1 VPTATATATA
11 TPPTATATAPPP
23 TDAPANSIPPVARAG
38 SASPLAPRGLGHRL
52 LHSSL
57 LEALTYPHGVDRYV
71 ELVRPLLVKREVRAE
86 VLAVGRQTPKSV
98 TLTLRPNENWRGIR
112 AGQFVNLSVEIDG
125 VRETRPYSP
134 AGSQHAADQTVE
146 LTVSTHPEGK
156 VSRHLRDH
164 ARPGMIVGLS
174 QAQGEFVLPET
185 RPRRVLLVSGGS
197 GITPV
202 MAMLRTLCDEGLA
215 DGSANGHAGAGGAGG
230 IGFLNYARSPELA
243 LYGAELEELADR
255 HAGLRVARGFT
266 RGPGRSSRQ
275 GAGERGRRETL
286 GGRFQ
291 REHLSA
297 VLAEYAGRA
306 EVATFVC
313 GPPALIDAVRSV
325 WAQDGRPEPA
335 VETFTPT
342 MLRFDTAEAV
352 GTVSFS
358 ASGREAANSG
368 LALLEQAED
377 AGLTPDHGCRMGIC
391 NTCSCRKTAGTVRNV
406 LTGALSS
413 AGEEQIRICVSV
425 PVGDVAL
432 DL

>member
-1 VPTATATATA
+1 MPTATV
-11 TPPTATATAPPP
+11 
-23 TDAPANSIPPVARAG
+23 N
-38 SASPLAPRGLGHRL
+38 RL
-52 LHSSL
+52 LRSSL

-71 ELVRPLLVKREVRAE
+71 ELVRPLLVGREVRAE
-86 VLAVGRQTPKSV
+86 IAAVRHQTPSSV
-98 TLTLRPNENWRGIR
+98 TLTLRPNANWRGMS
-112 AGQFVNLSVEIDG
+112 AGQFVGLSVEIDG

-134 AGSQHAADQTVE
+134 AGSEHRVDRTLE

-156 VSRHLRDH
+156 VSRHLRNH

-174 QAQGEFVLPET
+174 EAQGEFVLP
-185 RPRRVLLVSGGS
+185 RPRPERVLLISGGS

-215 DGSANGHAGAGGAGG
+215 DTGEV
-230 IGFLNYARSPELA
+230 GFLNYARSPELA
-243 LYGAELEELADR
+243 LYGPALEALVDR
-255 HAGLRVARGFT
+255 HARLRVARGFT
-266 RGPGRSSRQ
+266 RGAAPPQ
-275 GAGERGRRETL
+275 GGGPGERERREPL
-286 GGRFQ
+286 SGRFQ
-291 REHLSA
+291 REHPRA
-297 VLAEYAGRA
+297 VIAEHADA
-306 EVATFVC
+306 ATFVC
-313 GPPALIDAVRSV
+313 GPPALIDAVRSA
-325 WAQDGRPEPA
+325 WARDGLPEPA

-342 MLRFDTAEAV
+342 VPSFDGDAAE
-352 GTVSFS
+352 GTVSFA

-368 LALLEQAED
+368 LPLLEQAED

-413 AGEEQIRICVSV
+413 ATEEQIRICVSV

>member
-1 VPTATATATA
+1 VPTATVN
-11 TPPTATATAPPP
+11 PPTTP
-23 TDAPANSIPPVARAG
+23 TPTPS
-38 SASPLAPRGLGHRL
+38 PRGLGHRL
-52 LHSSL
+52 LRSSL

-71 ELVRPLLVKREVRAE
+71 ELVSPLLVKREVRAE
-86 VLAVGRQTPKSV
+86 VTAVRHQTPKSV

-134 AGSQHAADQTVE
+134 SGSQHAADGTVE

-156 VSRHLRDH
+156 VSRHLRDA
-164 ARPGMIVGLS
+164 ARPGRIVGLS
-174 QAQGEFVLPET
+174 QAQGEFVLPDT

-215 DGSANGHAGAGGAGG
+215 DRSANGHAGADGTPGE

-243 LYGAELEELADR
+243 LYGAELEQLAER
-255 HAGLRVARGFT
+255 HSGLNVARGFT
-266 RGPGRSSRQ
+266 RGGT
-275 GAGERGRRETL
+275 GAL
-286 GGRFQ
+286 SGRFC
-291 REHLSA
+291 REHLRA
-297 VLAEYAGRA
+297 VLTERSDAAKHSD
-306 EVATFVC
+306 VATFVC

-325 WAQDGRPEPA
+325 WAADRRPEPA

-342 MLRFDTAEAV
+342 VLAFDTAEAV
-352 GTVSFS
+352 GTVSFKT
-358 ASGREAANSG
+358 SGREAANSG